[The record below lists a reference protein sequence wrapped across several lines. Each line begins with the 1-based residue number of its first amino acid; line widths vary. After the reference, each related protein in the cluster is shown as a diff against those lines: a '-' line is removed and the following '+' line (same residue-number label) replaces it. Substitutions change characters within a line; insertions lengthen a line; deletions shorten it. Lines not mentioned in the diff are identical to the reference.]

1 VGEVLAV
8 GPILEELRRDGHQ
21 VYLTTTTSTGFRLA
35 IDRYA
40 GLTLGIGYF
49 PIDWWLFS
57 ARAWQR
63 IAPDMAIIT
72 EGERWPEHAAQARR
86 RGVAVLNVNARL
98 SDRSFGRLR
107 FFHFWIPP
115 IVRLL
120 FRDVT
125 LILACSLRDA
135 ERFRKLGVPP
145 ERVRVSGSIKLDVKI
160 PVLGEAERSALRSEL
175 GLRSEDSVLLGSS
188 TWPGEESALLAA
200 LKAVRGGGVDCSLLL
215 VPRHAERRFEVE
227 QLVRKSGFTYHVR
240 SRGAAASPVDVAIA
254 DTTGELRRLTQIADL
269 VFVGKSLPPHSEGQ
283 TPVEAAALERPMIF
297 GPGMGNFYAIAR
309 DLVERG
315 AACKVSDASC
325 LSAEARELLRD
336 SGRRASLASAAA
348 AWHRENGGALERT
361 LGAIREEFKKIPDSG
376 SAT

>member
-1 VGEVLAV
+1 
-8 GPILEELRRDGHQ
+8 
-21 VYLTTTTSTGFRLA
+21 
-35 IDRYA
+35 
-40 GLTLGIGYF
+40 
-49 PIDWWLFS
+49 
-57 ARAWQR
+57 
-63 IAPDMAIIT
+63 
-72 EGERWPEHAAQARR
+72 
-86 RGVAVLNVNARL
+86 
-98 SDRSFGRLR
+98 
-107 FFHFWIPP
+107 
-115 IVRLL
+115 
-120 FRDVT
+120 
-125 LILACSLRDA
+125 
-135 ERFRKLGVPP
+135 
-145 ERVRVSGSIKLDVKI
+145 
-160 PVLGEAERSALRSEL
+160 
-175 GLRSEDSVLLGSS
+175 
-188 TWPGEESALLAA
+188 
-200 LKAVRGGGVDCSLLL
+200 
-215 VPRHAERRFEVE
+215 
-227 QLVRKSGFTYHVR
+227 
-240 SRGAAASPVDVAIA
+240 VDVAIA